1 MKTPRQLIRTL
12 LESGQNRTWRRHHLW
27 AIYVVGMVALG
38 VSYMFGA
45 IVLVLVAAAGGTFFL
60 FVVAPLIRKQEQ
72 NEARFSSLV
81 RHSSD
86 IVALIGAD
94 TTVRYISPSVEE
106 VLGYQSGELLG
117 TRFAELI
124 RPEDVPRSL
133 DFLLT
138 EDDNSACGPLR
149 VEFSLRHRNGGWLE
163 VETLRTNLLADPNVA
178 GIVLNT
184 RDITERKA
192 FEKQL
197 EHHAFYD
204 SVTDLPNRA
213 LFRDR
218 VNHALATAKR
228 SHQSVAAMF
237 MDIDEFKVVNDSYG
251 HATGDA
257 LLKAVAKRLA
267 SCVRG
272 GDTVARLGGDEF
284 AVLLEEV
291 TDVAPVEVGARI
303 MRALE
308 APFRIDGRELHVRA
322 SVGIAFANGKEGEA
336 ATDELLRNADVA
348 MYVAK
353 GQGKGRCEVYKPTV
367 HKTVMR
373 QLELKTDLQRA
384 LDQGEFILH
393 YQPLVM
399 LETERISGLEA
410 LVRWEHPTRG
420 TIPPLEFI
428 PLAEESGLII
438 PLGRWVL
445 RTACREAQRLH
456 EKYPHDPPL
465 TMAVNLSA
473 RQLQSPTI
481 VAEVK
486 DALAD
491 SGLEPSSL
499 TLEVTES
506 AMMQNIEVS
515 VLRLEELRA
524 LRVRIAIDDF
534 GAGYSSLG
542 YIRRFPVDIL
552 KVDKSF
558 IDRIDQGD
566 EELALAAAIIDMAR
580 VLNLCPVAEGVE
592 RVEQFERLL
601 ELGCDLAQG
610 YFFAKPAAQDVVE
623 SQISGER
630 RQPPALRVVG
640 ESTAA

>member
-1 MKTPRQLIRTL
+1 MKTPRQLLRAL
-12 LESGQNRTWRRHHLW
+12 MEEHNRSWRRRDLW

-45 IVLVLVAAAGGTFFL
+45 IVLALVAGAGGTFFL
-60 FVVAPLIRKQEQ
+60 FVVAPLIRRQEQ

-94 TTVRYISPSVEE
+94 MKIQYISPSVED
-106 VLGYQSGELLG
+106 VLGYESGQLVG
-117 TRFAELI
+117 TSFTELI
-124 RPEDVPRSL
+124 RPEHVPRSL
-133 DFLLT
+133 DFLLN
-138 EDDNSACGPLR
+138 EDDQSSFGPLR
-149 VEFSLRHRNGGWLE
+149 MEFSLRHSNGDWLE
-163 VETLRTNLLADPNVA
+163 VETLRTNLLSDPNVA

-192 FEKQL
+192 FEQQL

-204 SVTDLPNRA
+204 SVTDLANRS

-218 VNHALATAKR
+218 VNHALASAKR

-237 MDIDEFKVVNDSYG
+237 MDLDEFKVVNDSYG

-257 LLKAVAKRLA
+257 LLKAVAMRLM

-284 AVLLEEV
+284 AVLLEDATEV
-291 TDVAPVEVGARI
+291 SPAEVGTRI

-308 APFRIDGRELHVRA
+308 APFRVDGRELHIRA
-322 SVGIAFANGKEGEA
+322 SIGIAFATGKEGEA

-353 GQGKGRCEVYKPTV
+353 RQGKGRCEIYKPTA

-373 QLELKTDLQRA
+373 QLELKTEIQRA
-384 LDQGEFILH
+384 LDHGEFILH
-393 YQPLVM
+393 YQPLVT

-410 LVRWEHPTRG
+410 LVRWEHPARG

-445 RTACREAQRLH
+445 RTACHEAQRLH
-456 EKYPHDPPL
+456 ERYPHHPPL
-465 TMAVNLSA
+465 TMSVNLSA

-486 DALAD
+486 DALKD

-506 AMMQNIEVS
+506 AMMQNVELS

-524 LRVRIAIDDF
+524 LQVRIAIDDF
-534 GAGYSSLG
+534 GSGYSSLG

-552 KVDKSF
+552 KLDKSF
-558 IDRIDQGD
+558 IDRIDEGD
-566 EELALAAAIIDMAR
+566 EELALAAAIIDMAK
-580 VLNLCPVAEGVE
+580 VLNLRPVAEGVE

-630 RQPPALRVVG
+630 HTPPVLRIVG
-640 ESTAA
+640 GSASAA